1 MLPDLPTQNATARKQ
16 CAKCRTT
23 RDTNWFAASHSLG
36 APDNLF
42 PICNSCVDA
51 IVREVN
57 GNWGTV
63 DKLCQCADI
72 PFIPNEWQKIYQ
84 LNQAGAFCRYSQ
96 LFRGSQYESLGWSDY
111 YNAFRE
117 LEENGLIEEEL
128 PLLSAVRERQLREKW
143 GANYD
148 LEALHYLEDLYNGL
162 MATQNVNGS
171 LQLDQAKKIC
181 KMSYEI
187 DKRIEE
193 GSDFDKLLGSYD
205 KLVKAADF
213 TPKNVKN
220 PNDFDSVGELMFWLE
235 KTGWENSYYDDVP
248 RDIVDETIANIQAFN
263 RRLYVNESGIGEEIT
278 QRLQALKQVEKIEQS
293 DYYAAGLNEVDD
305 LDKYDIETS
314 NALFA
319 IDEQE
324 EFDPND

>member
-1 MLPDLPTQNATARKQ
+1 MLPDLPAQSTTARKQ
-16 CAKCRTT
+16 CAKCHAI
-23 RDTNWFAASHSLG
+23 RDTNCFAASHSLA

-42 PICNSCVDA
+42 PLCNACVDS
-51 IVREVN
+51 IVREVD
-57 GNWGTV
+57 GDWGTI
-63 DKLCQCADI
+63 DKLCQSANI
-72 PFIPNEWQKIYQ
+72 PFVPNEWQKIYQ
-84 LNQAGAFCRYSQ
+84 LNQYGAFCRYSQ
-96 LFRGSQYESLGWSDY
+96 LFQDSQYESLEWSDY
-111 YNAFRE
+111 YKAFRD
-117 LEENGLIEEEL
+117 LEANGLIEDEL
-128 PLLSAVRERQLREKW
+128 PLLSAARERQLREKW

-220 PNDFDSVGELMFWLE
+220 PNDFDSVGELISWLE

-278 QRLQALKQVEKIEQS
+278 QRLRALQQAERIEQS
-293 DYYAAGLNEVDD
+293 DYYAAGLSETED
-305 LDKYDIETS
+305 LDKYDIDTS
-314 NALFA
+314 NELFA
-319 IDEQE
+319 ADEKE